1 GFTLIAVLTL
11 ALGIGA
17 NTAIFSVINAL
28 LLQPIPLP
36 NADRL
41 ALVWECEAK
50 DPTSKNIVSA
60 PNFLDWQQQNDVFAA
75 MTLFDSA
82 GKGYDLSG
90 GGEPQQV
97 SGVRVSW
104 NFFGVLGV
112 QPQLGRAFLPE
123 EETPGK
129 HWVVVL
135 SNGLW
140 RSRYDSDPSL
150 IGKTIRV

>member
-1 GFTLIAVLTL
+1 MQTLWQDLRYGVRMLMKQPGFTLVAVLTL
-11 ALGIGA
+11 TLGIGA
-17 NTAIFSVINAL
+17 NTMIFSVINAL

-50 DPTSKNIVSA
+50 DPTSRNIVSA

-97 SGVRVSW
+97 S
-104 NFFGVLGV
+104 
-112 QPQLGRAFLPE
+112 
-123 EETPGK
+123 
-129 HWVVVL
+129 
-135 SNGLW
+135 
-140 RSRYDSDPSL
+140 
-150 IGKTIRV
+150 